1 MRSDTRR
8 LADLGLVLLGI
19 VTLAAQVPLGLVR
32 DTALAIPFALITCLP
47 WLWRERFPVASLIL
61 SAAGLVA
68 CILVLHAY
76 DWASVVA
83 VVFLFLVALE
93 GDRRRSI
100 VVGIAT
106 ALILAGVLIAL
117 IPVLD
122 RGDTGVSGAGTRML
136 AALCALVVGD
146 LVRSRRALRVA
157 AAEKTEREIDELRR
171 RAEGQAVA
179 ERLRIARELHD
190 TLAHALVAIN
200 VRSGVTAH
208 LGVSAEAAEALT
220 EIKYV
225 SAQALTDL
233 RGTLDVLRDPDT
245 PAARDPALGL
255 SAIPQLLA
263 RANAAGLRTVA
274 DLSLDDVAIPSV
286 IDHTGFRIVQESIT
300 NVMRHADA
308 SHAQVRIAT
317 TPESLV
323 IEVTDDGRGDHPLAS
338 GTANGREPQEER
350 GHGLQGMAERATAV
364 GGTVTAGP
372 QPGRGWQVRAALPL
386 TVRVP

>member
-1 MRSDTRR
+1 
-8 LADLGLVLLGI
+8 V
-19 VTLAAQVPLGLVR
+19 
-32 DTALAIPFALITCLP
+32 
-47 WLWRERFPVASLIL
+47 L

-68 CILVLHAY
+68 CILVLHAF
-76 DWASVVA
+76 DWSSVVA

-100 VVGIAT
+100 VVGIA
-106 ALILAGVLIAL
+106 AAAILIGVLIAL

-122 RGDTGVSGAGTRML
+122 GGDAVSNAGTRML
-136 AALCALVVGD
+136 AALCALVLGD

-157 AAEKTEREIDELRR
+157 AAEKTERELDELRR

-208 LGVSAEAAEALT
+208 LGVSPEAAEALT
-220 EIKYV
+220 EIKNV

-245 PAARDPALGL
+245 PAARNPALGL
-255 SAIPQLLA
+255 SAVPQLLA

-274 DLSLDDVAIPSV
+274 DLSLDGAAVPSV
-286 IDHTGFRIVQESIT
+286 IDQTGFRIVQESIT
-300 NVMRHADA
+300 NVMRHAHA

-323 IEVTDDGRGDHPLAS
+323 IEVTDDGRGDNAHAN
-338 GTANGREPQEER
+338 GNGNGNGREHREGP

-364 GGTVTAGP
+364 GGTITAGP
-372 QPGRGWQVRAALPL
+372 RPGRGWRVRAALPL
-386 TVRVP
+386 TVRAPSR